1 MIRAIIAI
9 MLSIV
14 STILA
19 GTNQNNM
26 MTAPDYETDF
36 VPEVRFEVMS
46 DTHIKKI
53 NDDHSSRLQKAI
65 NFAYDYSSK
74 NPYYDKLDA
83 VVIAGDLTNN
93 GTVSQFVGFSA
104 ALKTAL
110 HDDTKFLG
118 VVAKNHDGYT
128 FDKLSQSLFKTVTG
142 NDSDY
147 HTVINGYHF
156 IGLSAS
162 KIIGKQYDN
171 HQKEWL
177 RAELDKAVADDPSK
191 PIFVTHH
198 EHSLNTVYG
207 SSDFDG
213 WGLEYF
219 RDIINDY
226 PQVIDFSGHSHYPSN
241 DPRSIWQGEFTA
253 VGTGAIAYMELTV
266 DNDRKVHPEDNENGA
281 QSWIVEVDKNNRVRL
296 IGVDVLRGEYLC
308 EYVIDSPADI
318 NARQFTPELNEAS
331 SSAPVFA
338 SGSSITAEKLRFGY
352 KFTAPAAES
361 TDGKIVFLYRINI
374 YDKDGNNIYTDR
386 VVNNYWN
393 ADSFKEITFKT
404 DSVPSGSRV
413 EITALNAYYM
423 ESAPL
428 VYIVE

>member
-1 MIRAIIAI
+1 MIKAIIAFL
-9 MLSIV
+9 LSIA

-26 MTAPDYETDF
+26 TTAPDYEKDF
-36 VPEVRFEVMS
+36 VPEIRFEVMS
-46 DTHIKKI
+46 DTHIKMI
-53 NDDHSSRLQKAI
+53 NDSHSSRLQKAV

-74 NPYYDKLDA
+74 NPYYNKLDA
-83 VVIAGDLTNN
+83 VIIAGDLTNN
-93 GTVSQFVGFSA
+93 GTIGQFVGFSA

-110 HDDTKFLG
+110 RVDTKFLG
-118 VVAKNHDGYT
+118 VIAQNHDGYALG
-128 FDKLSQSLFKTVTG
+128 KLSQSLFKTVTG

-162 KIIGKQYDN
+162 KKIGSQYDSQ
-171 HQKEWL
+171 QKEWL
-177 RAELDKAVADDPSK
+177 KAELDKAIADNPDK
-191 PIFVTHH
+191 PVFVTHH
-198 EHSLNTVYG
+198 EHSANTVYG

-219 RDIINDY
+219 RDILNDY
-226 PQVIDFSGHSHYPSN
+226 PQVVDFSGHSHYPAN

-281 QSWIVEVDKNNRVRL
+281 QAWIAEVDKNNRVRL
-296 IGVDVLRGEYLC
+296 TCIDVLRGEYLC
-308 EYVIDSPADI
+308 EYIINSPAEI
-318 NARQFTPELNEAS
+318 NARQYTPEKNEVS
-331 SSAPVFA
+331 SAAPVFDSGA
-338 SGSSITAEKLRFGY
+338 SVTAEKIRRGY
-352 KFTAPAAES
+352 KFTVPAAKS

-374 YDKDGNNIYTDR
+374 YDSDGRSIHTDR

-393 ADSFKEITFKT
+393 ADSFGEITFKT
-404 DSVPSGSRV
+404 NSVPSGSRV

-423 ESAPL
+423 ESEPL
-428 VYIVE
+428 VYTVE